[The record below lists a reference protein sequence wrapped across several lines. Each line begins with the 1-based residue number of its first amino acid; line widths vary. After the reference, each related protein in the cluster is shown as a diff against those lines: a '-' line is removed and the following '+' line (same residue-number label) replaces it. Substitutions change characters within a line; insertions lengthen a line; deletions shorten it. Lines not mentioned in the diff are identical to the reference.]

1 MKLVGFAVIAA
12 VTAAN
17 KKCPNLKQFLKN
29 YDLNDLLSCS
39 YDLDIPGATCA
50 KDIGLTCRM
59 VCDVAPKK
67 VTTTTTTTTV
77 PPTTTTIATT
87 TTIPKKVVKAC
98 RNVDVDVAF
107 VLDGSGSVT
116 EENFIKQ
123 KQFVKD
129 VVLPLNLHQ
138 TGSRASV
145 VQFSDWPELSI
156 DWTSNLDEFYTGV
169 DAIEYMGYRT
179 FTADAMKFTYNN
191 LIKNNARD
199 GVKKF
204 VVLIT
209 DGASTNGVSEK
220 DALHQFGISNFAL
233 GIGPSTNRTEL
244 DILGSKPSKQYVFD
258 QIGFDALTEL
268 KEKLAVKICKD
279 ELVTIAP

>member
-1 MKLVGFAVIAA
+1 
-12 VTAAN
+12 
-17 KKCPNLKQFLKN
+17 
-29 YDLNDLLSCS
+29 
-39 YDLDIPGATCA
+39 
-50 KDIGLTCRM
+50 M
-59 VCDVAPKK
+59 V
-67 VTTTTTTTTV
+67 
-77 PPTTTTIATT
+77 
-87 TTIPKKVVKAC
+87 
-98 RNVDVDVAF
+98 F

-156 DWTSNLDEFYTGV
+156 DWTSDLDEFYTGV

-179 FTADAMKFTYNN
+179 FTADAMKFTYEN
-191 LIKNNARD
+191 LIRNNARD
-199 GVKKF
+199 VKKF

-244 DILGSKPSKQYVFD
+244 DILGSKRNF
-258 QIGFDALTEL
+258 F
-268 KEKLAVKICKD
+268 
-279 ELVTIAP
+279 

>member
-59 VCDVAPKK
+59 VCDVA
-67 VTTTTTTTTV
+67 
-77 PPTTTTIATT
+77 
-87 TTIPKKVVKAC
+87 PKKVVKAC

-279 ELVTIAP
+279 E